1 VECALSISVDAF
13 TMTVSTLGTV
23 RSIDDGS
30 MMEGEEADLLL
41 SSVLHIWQLMSMI
54 VMALL
59 SPNME
64 YEDDISNLCDLT

>member
-1 VECALSISVDAF
+1 
-13 TMTVSTLGTV
+13 
-23 RSIDDGS
+23 

-59 SPNME
+59 SPHME